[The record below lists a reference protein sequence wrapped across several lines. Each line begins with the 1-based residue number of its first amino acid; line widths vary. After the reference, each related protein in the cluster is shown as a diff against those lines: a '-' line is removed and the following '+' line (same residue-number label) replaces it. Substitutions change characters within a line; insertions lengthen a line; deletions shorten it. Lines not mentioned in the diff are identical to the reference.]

1 MMEESKDI
9 IQGEPIYYAHRLSPR
24 FKELLIPPISD
35 VHYGNPLFSKKHFL
49 YTRDFIRDTPNARTV
64 CNGDLCES
72 SLRTS
77 KGQIYK
83 QVGSPQDQ
91 RDQMIE
97 WLEPIKDKI
106 LGMTIGN
113 HELRIKNEVGI
124 DICQDIAK
132 ALGVPYRAEGII
144 LKISFGNYNNRTKG
158 KPYTYWGYATHGYG
172 GARTAAAKAVKVERS
187 SHIIHAD
194 FYLMSHDH
202 VVNAAPVVYL
212 MPDPRNHIDPKT
224 GFTVGRVVA
233 HRKLLIKT
241 NAYVKFGGYAEM
253 GGFAPSDLETPL
265 IKLKGVGKPKIKVE
279 I

>member
-1 MMEESKDI
+1 M
-9 IQGEPIYYAHRLSPR
+9 
-24 FKELLIPPISD
+24 
-35 VHYGNPLFSKKHFL
+35 
-49 YTRDFIRDTPNARTV
+49 

-72 SLRTS
+72 SVRTS
-77 KGQIYK
+77 KGEIYK

-144 LKISFGNYNNRTKG
+144 LKISFGNYNNHTKG
-158 KPYTYWGYATHGYG
+158 KPFTYWGYATHGYG
-172 GARTAAAKAVKVERS
+172 GARTAAAKAVKVERA
-187 SHIIHAD
+187 SHLIHAD

-224 GFTVGRVVA
+224 GFTVGRVVS
-233 HRKLLIKT
+233 HRKMLIKT
-241 NAYVKFGGYAEM
+241 NAYLKWGGYAEM
-253 GGFAPSDLETPL
+253 GGFSPSDLETP
-265 IKLKGVGKPKIKVE
+265 IVKLAGEGKPKVRVE